1 MLLGV
6 TCSSLHLLF
15 DTANQNLAFGLQLT
29 GKSATKDWGQ
39 TNQSG
44 SRNVGFLCSQLQED
58 SGSYINA
65 KKTLSSHLASE
76 Q

>member
-15 DTANQNLAFGLQLT
+15 DTANKNLAFGLRLT
-29 GKSATKDWGQ
+29 GKSTTKRLGQ

-44 SRNVGFLCSQLQED
+44 SRNGGFPCSQL
-58 SGSYINA
+58 
-65 KKTLSSHLASE
+65 
-76 Q
+76 